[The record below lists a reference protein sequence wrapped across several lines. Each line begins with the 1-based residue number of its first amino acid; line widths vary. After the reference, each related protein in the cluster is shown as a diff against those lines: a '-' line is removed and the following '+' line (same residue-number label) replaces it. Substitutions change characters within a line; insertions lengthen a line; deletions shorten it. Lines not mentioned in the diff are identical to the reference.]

1 MKFIGVSACFI
12 YPDPTRLTHGHKTL
26 QYFERDMSRYL
37 SRKGVMPI
45 LIPDL
50 DNAEQF
56 QDFISQMDG
65 FVFQGGADLAP
76 QSYGEEPILDGR
88 WKGDAYRDAYEL
100 KIMDY
105 AVKAGKP
112 VLAICRGFQL
122 MNVYFGGTLYQD
134 LITQNPQVRKHRDAE
149 LYDKISHGVNFTPGG
164 LFEHLYGNYS
174 SKKVNTV
181 HHQGVKDLGKDLK
194 VQATSTE
201 DGIVEAFTW
210 NGAEEG
216 KVMGVQWHP
225 EFFHTIKEQLI
236 PAEPV
241 YDQFLKFV

>member
-1 MKFIGVSACFI
+1 
-12 YPDPTRLTHGHKTL
+12 
-26 QYFERDMSRYL
+26 MSRYL

-50 DNAEQF
+50 DDAEQF
-56 QDFISQMDG
+56 HDFISQMDG

-76 QSYGEEPILDGR
+76 QTYGEEPIMDGR
-88 WKGDAYRDAYEL
+88 WRGDAYRDAYEL

-122 MNVYFGGTLYQD
+122 MNVYFGGSLYQD
-134 LITQNPQVRKHRDAE
+134 LMTQNPQVIKHRDAE
-149 LYDKISHGVNFTPGG
+149 LYDKISHEVTFTPDS
-164 LFEHLYGNYS
+164 LFEKLYS
-174 SKKVNTV
+174 PFIPAKVNTV
-181 HHQGVKDLGKDLK
+181 HHQGVKDLGKELK
-194 VQATSTE
+194 IQAISTE

-225 EFFHTIKEQLI
+225 EFFHTIQDQLI

-241 YDQFLKFV
+241 YNQFLTFI